1 MGFEC
6 IYRPP
11 LSILDAD
18 ASVLARLAIL
28 ESRIQAMD
36 QRHLSETISSSTPS
50 RDNTLGSPQAVVT
63 PWPKVPEFH
72 HAAAHKMFHYWS
84 KLRINI
90 SPPELEPLHFFK
102 QVDDADT
109 FLVGSKFESH
119 ISGTIYYAEL
129 MRAIDLLFEE
139 IMHLPFI
146 LRHLLTSGGLSRN
159 MCIDVFGAHA
169 PAKPDPTVTLDFVDQ
184 SAEELLIQ
192 TVALKHLAAKES
204 SVVLSQKAD
213 LAFRYALERMW
224 MMQSQ
229 QSPQALPF
237 KFLFVIIMLYLYGRP
252 FHALGILQS
261 LESLIHNTSPSS
273 QGDISARAR
282 YEAYFYQ
289 YFLLE
294 SDILTEID
302 GVPSHRLHNIGLPTA
317 FDAVTTPPNLM
328 GSEPGSSLTYD
339 YAIQELHSH
348 LTLRG
353 YLNSVLANLYTTERA
368 YCRPDEIAANLTDI
382 ARRLDIWYWSL
393 PLEMRFPR
401 HPAAFLLT
409 IPRMSDKM
417 VSMKFQ
423 HFRTIINQS

>member
-1 MGFEC
+1 M
-6 IYRPP
+6 R
-11 LSILDAD
+11 
-18 ASVLARLAIL
+18 LARL

-36 QRHLSETISSSTPS
+36 QSQPSETISSGTPG
-50 RDNTLGSPQAVVT
+50 RDHTAVSPHAVIS
-63 PWPKVPEFH
+63 PWPKIPEFH

-90 SPPELEPLHFFK
+90 SPRDLDPLQFFK
-102 QVDDADT
+102 QVDDADN

-119 ISGTIYYAEL
+119 VSGTIYYAEL
-129 MRAIDLLFEE
+129 MHAVDHLFEE

-146 LRHLLTSGGLSRN
+146 LRHLLTYGGLSRN
-159 MCIDVFGAHA
+159 LCIDVFKKHI
-169 PAKPDPTVTLDFVDQ
+169 PATPHHTSPLDFRDQ
-184 SAEELLIQ
+184 SAEELLLQ

-204 SVVLSQKAD
+204 NITLSLKAD
-213 LAFRYALERMW
+213 LSFRYALERMW

-261 LESLIHNTSPSS
+261 LESLIHNASPNS
-273 QGDISARAR
+273 QDDSLARAR
-282 YEAYFYQ
+282 YEACLHQ

-302 GVPSHRLHNIGLPTA
+302 GVPSQRLHNIGLSMA
-317 FDAVTTPPNLM
+317 FDTVTTPPNLM
-328 GSEPGSSLTYD
+328 GSEPGPPSVHD

-348 LTLRG
+348 LRLRG
-353 YLNSVLANLYTTERA
+353 YLNSVLANLYTTDRA
-368 YCRPDEIAANLTDI
+368 YCRPDEVAVVLTDI
-382 ARRLDIWYWSL
+382 ARRLDVWYWSL

-409 IPRMSDKM
+409 MPQMSDLM
-417 VSMKFQ
+417 VSMKLQ
-423 HFRTIINQS
+423 YLIRITDQ